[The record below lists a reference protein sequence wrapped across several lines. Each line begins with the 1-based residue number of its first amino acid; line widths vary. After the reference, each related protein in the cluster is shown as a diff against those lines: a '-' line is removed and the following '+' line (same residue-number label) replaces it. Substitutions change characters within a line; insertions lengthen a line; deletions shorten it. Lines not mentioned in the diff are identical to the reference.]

1 MKTNVLIRLVFCST
15 VAMASAASL
24 GAAEFYYA
32 ETTATLSYT
41 TEVGPTPIPG
51 LTFIVP
57 AAGKDFN
64 TAVITL
70 SMPNLFLSEQTSKTI
85 PMAATFQIV
94 APFATS
100 GPVPGIGYIGCDS
113 AAVSTS
119 GPKPLTIVAKIP
131 LGTTPQ
137 PVEAEWFSN
146 GTSTVTT
153 QYFASLSAILV
164 KE

>member
-1 MKTNVLIRLVFCST
+1 MNTKVLARLSLALFL
-15 VAMASAASL
+15 AIASAASL
-24 GAAEFYYA
+24 SAAEFYYA
-32 ETTATLSYT
+32 ETTATLSYS

-51 LTFIVP
+51 LAFTVP
-57 AAGKDFN
+57 AASKDFN

-70 SMPNLFLSEQTSKTI
+70 SMPNLFLSDQTSKTI

-94 APFATS
+94 APFASS
-100 GPVPGIGYIGCDS
+100 GPVPGIGNIGCDS
-113 AAVSTS
+113 AAVTLS

-153 QYFASLSAILV
+153 QYFASISAILV
-164 KE
+164 HE